1 MATLKATVKSKRKD
15 GMYVVYIRFAHNR
28 KVSYLRTS
36 WMVNDKGLSRNKKDI
51 IDPYVIQ
58 QTSKLIDQYYNTLNR
73 IDTQDWTVKEIVDYI
88 QKGKD
93 GISFSMYARKHI
105 EKMKARGQER
115 TSRDYKWALYSLE
128 KFAGGDE
135 IMFSQ
140 LTYSFLSRW
149 IDSLSQTARSK
160 NKYPINIRQIH
171 KAAMLEYNDE
181 ERGIQLITN
190 PWPKISI
197 PKEDTPNKRAISP
210 NMLRRF
216 FAVVPDFSRFTHPLQ
231 ELGQDV
237 ALISFC
243 MCGINSIDLFFA
255 KKSQYHNGVFHYN
268 RRKTSKSRSD
278 NAYFEIM
285 VPQFIKPT
293 FEKYLSKN
301 IESPWLFD
309 FQDRLSTSDSFNANV
324 NAGISQICKKVS
336 PDFHAS
342 LYSFR
347 HSWATIAQNGCG
359 ASLGDV
365 DFALNHST
373 YKMARVYT
381 KIDYSPAWE
390 LNEKVID
397 YIFFSNEDIVV
408 NREDSDN
415 SFERMSKYNLIRG
428 EAFVSGECVSVIED
442 SGFTNVEQVIT
453 RLLSSFSDNIS
464 RPSKVQI
471 KISNLDKKQTQLYQ
485 RILQ

>member
-51 IDPYVIQ
+51 LDPFVIQ

-88 QKGKD
+88 QKGND

-128 KFAGGDE
+128 KYAGNNE
-135 IMFSQ
+135 VMFSQ

-190 PWPKISI
+190 PWPKITI

-255 KKSQYHNGVFHYN
+255 KKRQYHNGIFHYN

-359 ASLGDV
+359 ASLGDI

-397 YIFFSNEDIVV
+397 YIFFSNEDI
-408 NREDSDN
+408 NNHEDSGK

-428 EAFVSGECVSVIED
+428 EAFIGGECISVIED
-442 SGFTNVEQVIT
+442 SGFTNVEQVVT
-453 RLLSSFSDNIS
+453 KLLSSLSDEIE
-464 RPSKVQI
+464 RPTKVQI
-471 KISNLDKKQTQLYQ
+471 RITNLDKKQVRLCQ
-485 RILQ
+485 RLLE

>member
-51 IDPYVIQ
+51 LDPYVIQ

-105 EKMKARGQER
+105 EKMKARDQER

-128 KFAGGDE
+128 KFAGGNE
-135 IMFSQ
+135 VMFSQ

-149 IDSLSQTARSK
+149 IYSLSQTARSK

-190 PWPKISI
+190 PWPKITI

-464 RPSKVQI
+464 RPSKVQV

>member
-1 MATLKATVKSKRKD
+1 MAFFKAKVLRQRKD
-15 GMYVVYIRFAHNR
+15 GMYVVYIRVTQNR
-28 KVSYLRTS
+28 KSQYIRTS
-36 WMVNDKGLSRNKKDI
+36 WIVDDMGLSKDKQDV
-51 IDPYVIQ
+51 IDPFVAE
-58 QTSKLIDQYYNTLNR
+58 QTSKVIARYYSILNR
-73 IDTQDWTVKEIVDYI
+73 IDTQNWTVKEIVDYI

-128 KFAGGDE
+128 KYAGNNE
-135 IMFSQ
+135 VMFSQ

-197 PKEDTPNKRAISP
+197 PKEDTPHKRAISP

-255 KKSQYHNGVFHYN
+255 KKSQYHNGIFHYN

-278 NAYFEIM
+278 NAYFEIR

-293 FEKYLSKN
+293 FEKYMSKN
-301 IESPWLFD
+301 MESPWLFD

-347 HSWATIAQNGCG
+347 
-359 ASLGDV
+359 
-365 DFALNHST
+365 NHST

-397 YIFFSNEDIVV
+397 YIFFSNEDITK
-408 NREDSDN
+408 REDSGK

-428 EAFVSGECVSVIED
+428 EAFISGECIFVMED

-453 RLLSSFSDNIS
+453 TLLSAFPEDVE
-464 RPSKVQI
+464 RPIKVQI
-471 KISNLDKKQTQLYQ
+471 RITNMDKKQTQLYQ

>member
-51 IDPYVIQ
+51 LDPFVIQ

-128 KFAGGDE
+128 KFAGDNE

-231 ELGQDV
+231 ELGQDI

-255 KKSQYHNGVFHYN
+255 KKSQYHNGIFHYN
-268 RRKTSKSRSD
+268 RRKTIKSRSD
-278 NAYFEIM
+278 KAYFEIR
-285 VPQFIKPT
+285 VSQFIKPT
-293 FEKYLSKN
+293 FEKYLSKDMA
-301 IESPWLFD
+301 SPWLFD

-336 PDFHAS
+336 SEFHAS

-397 YIFFSNEDIVV
+397 YIFFSDKEPEHNED
-408 NREDSDN
+408 SSA

-428 EAFVSGECVSVIED
+428 EAFISGERASVIED
-442 SGFTNVEQVIT
+442 SGFTNVEQVIAKV
-453 RLLSSFSDNIS
+453 LMSMHDDLP
-464 RPSKVQI
+464 RPTKVQI
-471 KISNLDKKQTQLYQ
+471 KITNLDKRQIQLYQ

>member
-1 MATLKATVKSKRKD
+1 MAFFKAKVLRQRKD
-15 GMYVVYIRFAHNR
+15 GMYVVYIRVTQNR
-28 KVSYLRTS
+28 KSQYIRTS
-36 WMVNDKGLSRNKKDI
+36 WIVDDMGLSKDKQDV
-51 IDPYVIQ
+51 IDPFVAE
-58 QTSKLIDQYYNTLNR
+58 QTSKVIARYYSILNR
-73 IDTQDWTVKEIVDYI
+73 IDTQNWTVKEIVDYI

-128 KFAGGDE
+128 KYAGNNE
-135 IMFSQ
+135 VMFSQ

-171 KAAMLEYNDE
+171 KAAMLECNDE

-197 PKEDTPNKRAISP
+197 PKEDTPHKRAISP

-255 KKSQYHNGVFHYN
+255 KKSQYHNGIFHYN

-278 NAYFEIM
+278 NAYFEIR

-293 FEKYLSKN
+293 FEKYMSKN
-301 IESPWLFD
+301 MESPWLFD

-324 NAGISQICKKVS
+324 NPGISQICKKVS

-397 YIFFSNEDIVV
+397 YIFFSNEDID
-408 NREDSDN
+408 NHEDSGK

-428 EAFVSGECVSVIED
+428 EAFIGGECISVIED
-442 SGFTNVEQVIT
+442 SGFTNVEHVIT
-453 RLLSSFSDNIS
+453 ELLLSLSDDIP
-464 RPSKVQI
+464 RPIKVQI
-471 KISNLDKKQTQLYQ
+471 KITNLDKRQIQLYQ
-485 RILQ
+485 RTIR

>member
-1 MATLKATVKSKRKD
+1 MAFFKAKVLRQRKD
-15 GMYVVYIRFAHNR
+15 GMYVVYIRVTQNR
-28 KVSYLRTS
+28 KSQYIRTS
-36 WMVNDKGLSRNKKDI
+36 WIVDDMGLSKDKQDV
-51 IDPYVIQ
+51 IDPFVAE
-58 QTSKLIDQYYNTLNR
+58 QTSKVIARYYSILNR
-73 IDTQDWTVKEIVDYI
+73 IDTQNWTVKEIVDYI

-128 KFAGGDE
+128 KYAGNNE
-135 IMFSQ
+135 VMFSQ

-171 KAAMLEYNDE
+171 KAAMLECNDE

-197 PKEDTPNKRAISP
+197 PKEDTPHKRAISP

-255 KKSQYHNGVFHYN
+255 KKSQYHNGIFHYN
-268 RRKTSKSRSD
+268 RRKTSKS
-278 NAYFEIM
+278 
-285 VPQFIKPT
+285 T
-293 FEKYLSKN
+293 FEKYMSKN
-301 IESPWLFD
+301 MESPWLFD

-397 YIFFSNEDIVV
+397 YIFFSNEDID
-408 NREDSDN
+408 NHEDSGK

-428 EAFVSGECVSVIED
+428 EAFIGGECISVIED
-442 SGFTNVEQVIT
+442 SGFTNVEHVIT
-453 RLLSSFSDNIS
+453 ELLLSLSDDIP
-464 RPSKVQI
+464 RPIKVQI
-471 KISNLDKKQTQLYQ
+471 KITNLDKRQIQLYQ
-485 RILQ
+485 RTIR

>member
-51 IDPYVIQ
+51 LDPFVIQ

-128 KFAGGDE
+128 KFAGGNE
-135 IMFSQ
+135 VMFSQ

-255 KKSQYHNGVFHYN
+255 KKSQYHNGIFHYN

-278 NAYFEIM
+278 NAYFEIR
-285 VPQFIKPT
+285 VPQFIKLT
-293 FEKYLSKN
+293 FEKYLSKDMA
-301 IESPWLFD
+301 SPWLFD
-309 FQDRLSTSDSFNANV
+309 FQDRLSTSDSFNANI

-373 YKMARVYT
+373 FKLARVYT

-397 YIFFSNEDIVV
+397 YVFFSNEDIEKS
-408 NREDSDN
+408 EDAN
-415 SFERMSKYNLIRG
+415 TFFERMSKYNLIRG
-428 EAFVSGECVSVIED
+428 EAFICGNRVCVIED
-442 SGFTNVEQVIT
+442 SGFTNVEQVIMK
-453 RLLSSFSDNIS
+453 LLVSLPNDIS

-471 KISNLDKKQTQLYQ
+471 KITNLDKKQTQLYQ
-485 RILQ
+485 RLIQ

>member
-51 IDPYVIQ
+51 LDPFVIQ

-171 KAAMLEYNDE
+171 KTAMLEDNDE

-210 NMLRRF
+210 NMLRKF

-231 ELGQDV
+231 ELGQEV

-255 KKSQYHNGVFHYN
+255 KKSQYHNGIFHYN
-268 RRKTSKSRSD
+268 RRKTIKSRSD
-278 NAYFEIM
+278 KAYFEIR
-285 VPQFIKPT
+285 VSQFIKPT
-293 FEKYLSKN
+293 FEKYLSKDMA
-301 IESPWLFD
+301 SPWLFD

-336 PDFHAS
+336 SEFHAS

-397 YIFFSNEDIVV
+397 YIFFSDKEPEHNED
-408 NREDSDN
+408 SSA

-428 EAFVSGECVSVIED
+428 EAFISGERASVIED
-442 SGFTNVEQVIT
+442 SGFTNVEQVIAKV
-453 RLLSSFSDNIS
+453 LMSMHDDLP
-464 RPSKVQI
+464 RPTKVQI
-471 KISNLDKKQTQLYQ
+471 KITNLDKRQIQLYQ

>member
-51 IDPYVIQ
+51 LDPSVIQ
-58 QTSKLIDQYYNTLNR
+58 QTSRLIDNYYNILNR

-93 GISFSMYARKHI
+93 GISFSAYARKHI
-105 EKMKARGQER
+105 ENMIARGQER
-115 TSRDYKWALYSLE
+115 TSRDYKWALYHLE
-128 KFAGGDE
+128 KFAGNNE
-135 IMFSQ
+135 VMFSQ

-190 PWPKISI
+190 PWPKITI

-210 NMLRRF
+210 NMLRKF

-243 MCGINSIDLFFA
+243 MCGINSVDLFYA
-255 KKSQYHNGVFHYN
+255 EKSQYNNGIFRYN
-268 RRKTSKSRSD
+268 RRKTRKSRSD
-278 NAYFEIM
+278 SAYFEIR

-293 FEKYLSKN
+293 FEKHFSKDM
-301 IESPWLFD
+301 ESPWLFD
-309 FQDRLSTSDSFNANV
+309 FQERLSTPDSFNANV

-359 ASLGDV
+359 ASLGDI

-397 YIFFSNEDIVV
+397 YIFFSNEEPD
-408 NREDSDN
+408 NNEDPSK
-415 SFERMSKYNLIRG
+415 SFERMSKYNLVRG
-428 EAFVSGECVSVIED
+428 EAFISGECVSVIED
-442 SGFTNVEQVIT
+442 SGFTNVEQVIS
-453 RLLSSFSDNIS
+453 RLVSTIS
-464 RPSKVQI
+464 NELQRPSKVQI
-471 KISNLDKKQTQLYQ
+471 KITNKDKGQMQLYQ
-485 RILQ
+485 RVLK